1 MCDLTS
7 PLRFLLNPGSAR
19 SDDEKMNPVSTLRFR
34 RLTGLSAVTIA
45 AVTILVT
52 AVHLVPAEDGL
63 VFPVKVALL
72 GGSTVVQAATDEAI
86 DAGVLLGDDAIS
98 VDGIPML
105 RVLRN
110 SSSVLRSG
118 ETNRFGFLRDDGSAY
133 ELDLH
138 PAPIEFSRHAL
149 DLVLDISLLAVSI
162 FYLMMGGMVWRSKSD
177 RAEAWAFMLFCAA
190 MSAELA
196 AWARMDV
203 VPYATTRLLATTPF
217 LGATAFHLF
226 STYPLEPPWIVR
238 HRRIRL
244 LPYFGAGVLSAMVL
258 SGSWVATAYDVAVAN
273 IAFGYGLG
281 LCAVSLVVLASER
294 GRARLAGVGDRMD
307 MVLMGGIAS
316 FFPAM
321 MIVIAE
327 YYLQAS
333 FPPYLALLW
342 VVFLP
347 AAIGIGMLRRHRF
360 ELSKVAKSSAAYG
373 AATLAITGLFALMIT
388 FADQAAQGF
397 GMTMQ
402 SAQVV
407 FLFFAILAFNP
418 LRDRLQRLVDGIFD
432 RDRSRYRAAVR
443 EISEAMVSMLSL
455 REIGDRILAALTDTM
470 GVERAMVMLFDEDNR
485 MLRPSVWRGDWDEE
499 EREGLEIPAEHPI
512 WRHLWMRREE
522 LCRADFDEEPDPEN
536 RELCRDVFDSL
547 EVELLVPVLFGVDLL
562 GVIAVGRK
570 LSGEALAA
578 DDRQLLRTLANQSA
592 IAMENA
598 KSFDE
603 IGKLNE
609 TLEARVE
616 ERTAELQ
623 EIQVQLMQ
631 SEKLSSLGQLVAG
644 VAHELNN
651 PIGFVHA
658 NLQLLD
664 EFIEKLSVAHASGA
678 DTEKIREA
686 IAKLLAR
693 SREGTHRVKE
703 IVQDLRTFSRMDQ
716 ADLQDANLHEELDR
730 TIGLMEPRFKD
741 GVTVVRDYGNLPTVR
756 CYPGQLNQVFLNLLM
771 NACDAMNCTGSV
783 VIRTRQT
790 EDGVRLEFQDDGPG
804 VPPELLNRLFEPF
817 FTTKEVG
824 KGTGLGL
831 SLSHGIIE
839 RHGGKFSIKSNLG
852 EGATFV
858 IELPLDASPQGAV
871 EFDPASAAAS

>member
-1 MCDLTS
+1 
-7 PLRFLLNPGSAR
+7 
-19 SDDEKMNPVSTLRFR
+19 
-34 RLTGLSAVTIA
+34 LTGLSAVAMA
-45 AVTILVT
+45 AATILVT
-52 AVHLVPAEDGL
+52 ASHLAPQRDRL
-63 VFPVKVALL
+63 VFPIKVALL
-72 GGSTVVQAATDEAI
+72 GGSTVVQAATRDALN
-86 DAGVLLGDDAIS
+86 AGVTLGDAVVS
-98 VDGIPML
+98 MDGVPML
-105 RVLRN
+105 SVLRN
-110 SSSVLRSG
+110 SSDLFHLG
-118 ETNRFGFLRDDGSAY
+118 QTNVYAFIRDDKSSY
-133 ELDLH
+133 EVALH
-138 PAPIEFSRHAL
+138 PAPAEFSRHPL
-149 DLVLDISLLAVSI
+149 DLLLDVLLLSVSV
-162 FYLMMGGMVWRSKSD
+162 FYLLVGGMVWRSKWD
-177 RAEAWAFMLFCAA
+177 RAEAWAFILFCAA

-196 AWARMDV
+196 SWVRMDI
-203 VPYATTRLLATTPF
+203 VPFGATRMLANTPF

-226 STYPLEPPWIVR
+226 TTYPVEPPWIVR

-244 LPYFGAGVLSAMVL
+244 LPYLGAGVLTALVL
-258 SGSWVATAYDVAVAN
+258 TSQWLSTPFDVAVAN
-273 IAFGYGLG
+273 IAFVYGLG
-281 LCAVSLVVLASER
+281 LCIASLVVLASER
-294 GRARLAGVGDRMD
+294 GRARLAGVGDRVD
-307 MVLMGGIAS
+307 IVLVGGIAS
-316 FFPAM
+316 FLPAM
-321 MIVIAE
+321 MIVVAE
-327 YYLQAS
+327 YYLHAS

-347 AAIGIGMLRRHRF
+347 AAIGIGMLRRRRF
-360 ELSKVAKSSAAYG
+360 ELRLLAKSSAAYG

-388 FADQAAQGF
+388 FADQAAQSL

-418 LRDRLQRLVDGIFD
+418 LRDRVQRLVDGIYD
-432 RDRSRYRAAVR
+432 RDRSRYRTAVR

-485 MLRPSVWRGDWDEE
+485 VLRPSVWRGDWDEE
-499 EREGLEIPAEHPI
+499 ERAELEIPAEHPI

-522 LCRADFDEEPDPEN
+522 LCRADFDEEPDPEK

-562 GVIAVGRK
+562 GVFAVGRK
-570 LSGEALAA
+570 LSGEPLAA
-578 DDRQLLRTLANQSA
+578 HDRQLLRTLANQSA

-598 KSFDE
+598 KAFDE
-603 IGKLNE
+603 IAQLNE
-609 TLEARVE
+609 TLEARVDA
-616 ERTAELQ
+616 RTAELQ

-664 EFIEKLSVAHASGA
+664 EYIEKLSRAQKDGA

-693 SREGTHRVKE
+693 SREGTQRVKE

-716 ADLQDANLHEELDR
+716 AELQDADLHEELDR
-730 TIGLMEPRFKD
+730 TLGLMEPRFKG
-741 GVTVVRDYGNLPTVR
+741 GVTVVRNYGNLPRVR

-771 NACDAMNCTGSV
+771 NACDAMGSRGS
-783 VIRTRQT
+783 IEITTRRT
-790 EDGVRLEFQDDGPG
+790 DGGVRIEVRDDGPG
-804 VPPELLNRLFEPF
+804 VPPELINRLFDPF

-839 RHGGKFSIKSNLG
+839 RHGGKFSVNSNLG

-858 IELPLDASPQGAV
+858 IELPLDASPEGEV
-871 EFDPASAAAS
+871 ELESSSVAAS